1 MVNARPLRDDGRRVL
16 LGLDLGQRRDH
27 SALVIIEKRVV
38 LTGEFDAVHWRH
50 VTRVRME
57 LRHAER
63 LPLGLP
69 YLALAARL
77 RLALEGLNASSY
89 AAAPVTKILVLDA
102 AGPGGPIAELLHRAR
117 LGVRLMPITITGG
130 GRPNGSNVPR
140 AVLLARLRILLESGI
155 LRLSPRA
162 RDLHGELRS
171 VRLDGRQSGHDDLAL
186 ALALA
191 VWPAGP
197 PFAPPAP

>member
-1 MVNARPLRDDGRRVL
+1 MVNSQPLRDNGHRLL

-27 SALVIIEKRVV
+27 SALVIIERRVE
-38 LTGEFDAVHWRH
+38 LTGQFDPVRWQPES
-50 VTRVRME
+50 RVRLD

-77 RLALEGLNASSY
+77 RQALDTLNPSSY
-89 AAAPVTKILVLDA
+89 AAAPLKKTLVLDA
-102 AGPGGPIAELLHRAR
+102 AGPGGPITELLRR
-117 LGVRLMPITITGG
+117 SKLGVIIMPITITGG
-130 GRPNGSNVPR
+130 QRPNGNNVPR
-140 AVLLARLRILLESGI
+140 AVLLARLRILLETRA
-155 LRLSPRA
+155 LRLA
-162 RDLHGELRS
+162 GAAADLHAELRS

-191 VWPAGP
+191 VWPVHPGL
-197 PFAPPAP
+197 